1 LVLAMPLLVQHVP
14 NFLVGHQL
22 KTLLAWAQLLV
33 RLPQQ

>member
-1 LVLAMPLLVQHVP
+1 MHSLVRHVP
-14 NFLVGHQL
+14 NFRVEQAL